1 MKSQKVRLCHMQ
13 VNPVPCPQSA
23 WFSLA
28 HALKQGMGSIQKP
41 LLPDPLF
48 INVGNHIMVCGD
60 PSHSIWFCP
69 SQMLL

>member
-1 MKSQKVRLCHMQ
+1 MQ

-48 INVGNHIMVCGD
+48 INVGNHIMCVATQVIPFGSVLVKCFFNTPESD
-60 PSHSIWFCP
+60 ACA
-69 SQMLL
+69 